1 MVGGAFG
8 TNLSI
13 RYFLLPFLPRPE
25 STHVDRKLTETN
37 RGHQLLRRMGETF
50 DCLWVASKMWHT
62 FLCLFSGWEGAG
74 LGFQEQGIQEPIK
87 GGEVRDKQDKYKVC
101 PTVHWN
107 TYIPYSR
114 KICQG
119 IKFLAVWW
127 SRLKLPMFP
136 AVQFYAFIHTILIEM

>member
-1 MVGGAFG
+1 MNNDHPPESHDGRWGLW
-8 TNLSI
+8 NKLISLLLS
-13 RYFLLPFLPRPE
+13 FAFLPRPE

-50 DCLWVASKMWHT
+50 DCLWVADKMWPT
-62 FLCLFSGWEGAG
+62 FLYLFSGWEGAG

-87 GGEVRDKQDKYKVC
+87 GGEVRDKQDKYKVY

-114 KICQG
+114 KIWQFDGRGWNCQC
-119 IKFLAVWW
+119 F
-127 SRLKLPMFP
+127 RLYSSM
-136 AVQFYAFIHTILIEM
+136 